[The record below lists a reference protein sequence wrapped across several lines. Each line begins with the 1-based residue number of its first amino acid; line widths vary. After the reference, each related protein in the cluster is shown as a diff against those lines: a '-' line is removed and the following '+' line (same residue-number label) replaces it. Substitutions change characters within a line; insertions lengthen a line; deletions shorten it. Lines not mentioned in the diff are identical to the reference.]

1 MKKIIFFFS
10 LVYAT
15 FTFAQKSPNPGYWQ
29 QQADYKME
37 LEMDVK
43 TFQYKGNQTV
53 TYTNNSG
60 DTLRTVYFHLYPNAF
75 QPDSAMDIRLQTIT
89 DPDKRMIKSF
99 KVGDKETKESRI
111 STLTPDQIGF
121 LKITNFKQD
130 GVAAPT
136 KVEETILEV
145 TLVKPILPKS
155 TTTFTLDFDGQVPEQ
170 VRRSGRNSAEG
181 VALSMTQWYPKMA
194 EFDFEGW
201 HADPYIGREF
211 HGVWGNYDVKITLD
225 KKYTIGASGYLQNKN
240 EIGHGY
246 QDEGVEVKHPKKTKT
261 LTWHFVAPM
270 VHDFAWGADNEY
282 IHDKIIADNGVELH
296 FLYKNDKEIIE
307 NWKAM
312 QPKTAELL
320 TFFNK
325 NLGLY
330 PYKQYSVIQ
339 GGDGGMEYAMCT
351 LITGKRSLGSLVGV
365 TAHEMA
371 HSWFQHVLATN
382 ESKHEWMDEGFTSFI
397 SDLAMTEV
405 MPSKNK
411 KDDENP
417 FLSSYNNYF
426 YMVSTGK
433 EQPQST
439 HADRYDENM
448 VYGISSYSKGTVF
461 LTQLGYVIGI
471 ENMMKTLKR
480 FYHDYQF
487 THPTPNDFKR
497 TAERVSGAVL
507 DWYLVD
513 WTLTTNTIDYG
524 IKNIDDSGKITLERI
539 GRMPMPLDILVAY
552 EDGTVESF
560 YIPNPLMR
568 WEKENPYPQIKRT
581 VLKDWDWA
589 YPTYEFPLSQ
599 EKSRIKSIVIDPS
612 GLMADVNQ
620 ENNVFEKK

>member
-1 MKKIIFFFS
+1 MKKIIYLFS
-10 LVYAT
+10 LFCFS
-15 FTFAQKSPNPGYWQ
+15 FTFAQNNSNPGYWQ

-37 LEMDVK
+37 VEMDVK

-53 TYTNNSG
+53 TYTNNSN
-60 DTLRTVYFHLYPNAF
+60 DTLRAVYFHLYPNAF
-75 QPDSAMDIRLQTIT
+75 QPGSAMDIRLQTIK
-89 DPDKRMIKSF
+89 DPDKRMVKSF
-99 KVGDKETKESRI
+99 KVAEKETKESRI
-111 STLTPDQIGF
+111 STLTPDQIGY
-121 LKITNFKQD
+121 LKITNFKQE
-130 GVAAPT
+130 GQLAVT
-136 KVEETILEV
+136 KVEGTILEV
-145 TLVKPILPKS
+145 VLVKPILPKS
-155 TTTFTLDFDGQVPEQ
+155 TTTFSLDFDGQVPEQ
-170 VRRSGRNSAEG
+170 VRRSGRNSSEG

-211 HGVWGNYDVKITLD
+211 HGVWGNYDVKISLD
-225 KKYTIGASGYLQNKN
+225 KNYTIGASGYLQNKN

-246 QDEGVEVKHPKKTKT
+246 QDEGVEVKHAKKTKN

-270 VHDFAWGADNEY
+270 VHDFAWGADNNY
-282 IHDKIIADNGVELH
+282 IHDKIIAENGVELH
-296 FLYKNDKEIIE
+296 FFYKNDKEIIE

-320 TFFNK
+320 SFFNK
-325 NLGLY
+325 NIGPY

-351 LITGKRSLGSLVGV
+351 LITGKRSVGSLVGV

-371 HSWFQHVLATN
+371 HSWFQQVLATN

-426 YMVSTGK
+426 YMVGTGK

-480 FYHDYQF
+480 FYYDYQF

-513 WTLTTNTIDYG
+513 WTQTTNTIDYG

-560 YIPNPLMR
+560 YVPNPLMR

-589 YPTYEFPLSQ
+589 YPTFEFSLSQ
-599 EKSRIKSIVIDPS
+599 EKSKIKSIVIDPS
-612 GLMADVNQ
+612 GLMADVDK